1 MMPKGAEHLTTAY
14 ERQDCLAL
22 PGARTCHIYND
33 TMDTTPPAHHD
44 AYDHT

>member
-1 MMPKGAEHLTTAY
+1 MMPKGAEHPTTAY

-22 PGARTCHIYND
+22 PAARTCHIDND
-33 TMDTTPPAHHD
+33 TMDAVPPAHRH